1 MSRMPSPMD
10 QLKVRIAF
18 TPATM
23 RKRCAVCVS
32 VTTPP
37 EAGIVY
43 TPSCQKH
50 GLKTTPNALCK
61 DFSPREGFSPAKD
74 PC

>member
-23 RKRCAVCVS
+23 RKRCAVCVHS
-32 VTTPP
+32 GAVNGP
-37 EAGIVY
+37 AGFY
-43 TPSCQKH
+43 NMDCGKH
-50 GLKTTPNALCK
+50 GLLTTGFSICK
-61 DFSPREGFSPAKD
+61 DFFARHGAATAKD

>member
-23 RKRCAVCVS
+23 RKRCGAC
-32 VTTPP
+32 
-37 EAGIVY
+37 EHLKAARNEIGNLR
-43 TPSCQKH
+43 CGKH
-50 GLKTTPNALCK
+50 GLSVSLFSICN
-61 DFSPREGFSPAKD
+61 DFSPGEGINPRWLD
-74 PC
+74 PR